1 MPTTRKE
8 GLYFG
13 SMMCFGMV
21 VVMTIYNMFMN
32 GLFGIISFKGIVIQ
46 FVLAYVIA
54 LVLDLFFVGPLA
66 RKVVSLLPFN
76 KKNIPLFVMSM
87 STCMVFGMAFCMSF
101 YGLVTSYLHA
111 GVQNGTLYKDYLH
124 IFTMNFIFALPLQLV
139 VMGPVIRLLFIKFIK
154 NKNTHSI
161 TAT

>member
-21 VVMTIYNMFMN
+21 VIMTIYNMYMN
-32 GLFGIISFKGIVIQ
+32 DLFGILSFKEIVIQ

-66 RKVVSLLPFN
+66 SKIVSLLPFS
-76 KKNIPLFVMSM
+76 KKNIPLFVISM

-101 YGLVTSYLHA
+101 YGLVTSYLHS

-124 IFTMNFIFALPLQLV
+124 IFTFNFIFALPLQLV
-139 VMGPVIRLLFIKFIK
+139 VMGPIIRLLFIKFIK
-154 NKNTHSI
+154 KNTQSL
-161 TAT
+161 TAN